1 MFMPKVS
8 TLILKYSLVPSDI
21 VPLAGA
27 VKPASVNISIAKLN
41 SPLPVGRKYI
51 LV

>member
-1 MFMPKVS
+1 MSMPKVS

-21 VPLAGA
+21 VPLAA
-27 VKPASVNISIAKLN
+27 VVKPASVNMSIAKLN
-41 SPLPVGRKYI
+41 SPLPVGQKYI